1 MTEHGPRRGRG
12 RPPGLFGS
20 SFLRKSLRESL
31 AAEDVDSN
39 SNANSGSVV
48 GRVGRPRADASSHLS
63 THDDAESLFSDN
75 QMSPVSIVLSSGNP
89 LQNLVGLHARAQSQ
103 RNAVED
109 SENPALHILTQG
121 RRNIMSEQA
130 AANNFTNADVRRVA
144 STLVEASSY
153 LWGKLFD
160 HIQGLFHSGWSGM
173 MLQISRRYDETP
185 LFLRV
190 EEDDSQPQGQAID
203 SQTLPGAL
211 PKLKGNS
218 KGKKC
223 CKIMQSEL
231 HVAAL
236 LKHDQSQQTVLVKGK
251 FPSWLQCLESTKA
264 PQIAKSQLEMLSA
277 LPNLQ
282 DFGRNFMLKHLLTC
296 TDRYGANIVAE
307 RHVQSKH
314 PGWVKTLNS
323 CQVHEIAA
331 CEKAMGSIV
340 GGHMGGIVSVGLCM
354 RHAGA
359 LRELRKCLMQ
369 LLDEELQ
376 VVIGFPTPEMEK
388 HRQAI
393 YDLFLPIH
401 DAVST
406 EVSSKPTKKK
416 DKMEPNHRRRTILAH
431 FLNGDITSDKVI
443 HLSPVERDR
452 ADVLAEAKM
461 LLPQVLLPVACP
473 VLNRNKWLGA
483 EASFNYVGLLLAH
496 HGLLSRLMI
505 RWKGMPKVST
515 ADPQNLD
522 KGLLL
527 GPGLDDWASS
537 WAEVAAGYSGASSTE
552 PNAQPP
558 PDDDFGDEVADDQ
571 YIAELQFN
579 PVTGDVD
586 WDQQNKANAEKAV
599 AWAITQ
605 PTDIIIMIC
614 IAWQPVLRLM
624 KDAIYLGSEQFNR
637 DQCVKQE
644 CRSYRVLEL
653 YLGNH
658 INTFWRSINT
668 LFHTVPAALPAS
680 GRTCYMRSLCFRLLS
695 SCARAVEQIVAAKH
709 RGAPYVLFGS
719 LWGIISD
726 LKNLPEC
733 LYCELTSFFVE
744 AFGIDGLCEPVPQ
757 SMLASIAE
765 AMQHDIVGI
774 EVRHASV
781 RRTSVARSCNTHAMS
796 VEDVSADFTVR
807 QQVILREKAAKHR
820 QEELDAA
827 SGKQSLKKKRKSMTR
842 PKRTKVVSRGGA
854 FRAYCHYNYQGQK
867 LTATSMKQAGAAYR
881 AIKAAGGSDY
891 QFYKDL
897 GVLGTLAGRRGHK
910 AYKPFKPPEDSRAIV
925 AGSSASLQ
933 ALQDK
938 LAKIKEQ
945 YKRAQEYANAT
956 TSEDLKKELEL
967 SEAGHLQL
975 SNTCDGFN
983 TQHLLDMKAIS
994 SSPSAGSPAFVATP
1008 GSDNVP
1014 LGLTF
1019 FVPAD
1024 VLAIV
1029 PWLPWFMLTS
1039 HCEVLCVIGG
1049 SVGPGL

>member
-416 DKMEPNHRRRTILAH
+416 TRWSRITDAEPFWH
-431 FLNGDITSDKVI
+431 TS
-443 HLSPVERDR
+443 
-452 ADVLAEAKM
+452 
-461 LLPQVLLPVACP
+461 
-473 VLNRNKWLGA
+473 
-483 EASFNYVGLLLAH
+483 
-496 HGLLSRLMI
+496 
-505 RWKGMPKVST
+505 
-515 ADPQNLD
+515 
-522 KGLLL
+522 
-527 GPGLDDWASS
+527 
-537 WAEVAAGYSGASSTE
+537 
-552 PNAQPP
+552 
-558 PDDDFGDEVADDQ
+558 
-571 YIAELQFN
+571 
-579 PVTGDVD
+579 
-586 WDQQNKANAEKAV
+586 
-599 AWAITQ
+599 
-605 PTDIIIMIC
+605 
-614 IAWQPVLRLM
+614 
-624 KDAIYLGSEQFNR
+624 
-637 DQCVKQE
+637 
-644 CRSYRVLEL
+644 
-653 YLGNH
+653 
-658 INTFWRSINT
+658 
-668 LFHTVPAALPAS
+668 
-680 GRTCYMRSLCFRLLS
+680 
-695 SCARAVEQIVAAKH
+695 
-709 RGAPYVLFGS
+709 
-719 LWGIISD
+719 
-726 LKNLPEC
+726 
-733 LYCELTSFFVE
+733 
-744 AFGIDGLCEPVPQ
+744 
-757 SMLASIAE
+757 
-765 AMQHDIVGI
+765 
-774 EVRHASV
+774 
-781 RRTSVARSCNTHAMS
+781 
-796 VEDVSADFTVR
+796 
-807 QQVILREKAAKHR
+807 
-820 QEELDAA
+820 
-827 SGKQSLKKKRKSMTR
+827 
-842 PKRTKVVSRGGA
+842 
-854 FRAYCHYNYQGQK
+854 
-867 LTATSMKQAGAAYR
+867 
-881 AIKAAGGSDY
+881 
-891 QFYKDL
+891 
-897 GVLGTLAGRRGHK
+897 
-910 AYKPFKPPEDSRAIV
+910 
-925 AGSSASLQ
+925 
-933 ALQDK
+933 
-938 LAKIKEQ
+938 
-945 YKRAQEYANAT
+945 
-956 TSEDLKKELEL
+956 
-967 SEAGHLQL
+967 
-975 SNTCDGFN
+975 
-983 TQHLLDMKAIS
+983 
-994 SSPSAGSPAFVATP
+994 
-1008 GSDNVP
+1008 
-1014 LGLTF
+1014 
-1019 FVPAD
+1019 
-1024 VLAIV
+1024 
-1029 PWLPWFMLTS
+1029 
-1039 HCEVLCVIGG
+1039 
-1049 SVGPGL
+1049 